1 MGLVADWTLDKDLQ
15 VNTAAILGHN
25 IKAGCTVKI
34 QANNT
39 NEWSYPAVS
48 ETFSYVTPDKM
59 ILKFL
64 ASTYTY
70 KYWKFTFS
78 GMGAIQIGRMW
89 LGKYLQINPSSL
101 DNFTVNKKRSDT
113 VLYGRN
119 RQKYAS
125 PGIGWREFNLSFP
138 KSDTNMMY
146 NLETMYDQVG
156 NHSSFIFCNFDSLR
170 DYQIVDPCY
179 CSLDGG
185 IDFNHIGQQNYNYSL
200 KLSEDK

>member
-1 MGLVADWTLDKDLQ
+1 MGD
-15 VNTAAILGHN
+15 
-25 IKAGCTVKI
+25 
-34 QANNT
+34 
-39 NEWSYPAVS
+39 
-48 ETFSYVTPDKM
+48 
-59 ILKFL
+59 
-64 ASTYTY
+64 
-70 KYWKFTFS
+70 
-78 GMGAIQIGRMW
+78 IQIGRMW